1 MINVALS
8 NLSIYYAWKNIKKSY
23 KNNKFKISAPVWND
37 KFELFDG
44 SYSVSNIESYF
55 KYITNKYEAVTDN
68 PPVQLHVN
76 NREKKVYI

>member
-1 MINVALS
+1 M
-8 NLSIYYAWKNIKKSY
+8 
-23 KNNKFKISAPVWND
+23 WND

-44 SYSVSNIESYF
+44 SYSVSNIEYYF
-55 KYITNKYEAVTDN
+55 KYITNKYEAVTGN